1 MNLFH
6 GIKYDKT
13 QNTRFMF
20 KEFLIMKS
28 GKLICTLLHNLLKNN
43 TTDMEIEF
51 LLIVSIL
58 LLKKRF
64 LAKN

>member
-1 MNLFH
+1 M
-6 GIKYDKT
+6 I
-13 QNTRFMF
+13 

-28 GKLICTLLHNLLKNN
+28 GKLIITLLHNLLKNN